1 MKNTNHEDPKSIRDI
16 LQDFK
21 EGPSMQKGFKKLEI
35 AQEWEHIV
43 GPYVAKMTQKINLQ
57 NQVLQVTL
65 KSALLREEMRYG
77 EAKIID
83 DLNQRLGDQTITK
96 IRWY

>member
-1 MKNTNHEDPKSIRDI
+1 
-16 LQDFK
+16 
-21 EGPSMQKGFKKLEI
+21 
-35 AQEWEHIV
+35 
-43 GPYVAKMTQKINLQ
+43 
-57 NQVLQVTL
+57 LQVTL